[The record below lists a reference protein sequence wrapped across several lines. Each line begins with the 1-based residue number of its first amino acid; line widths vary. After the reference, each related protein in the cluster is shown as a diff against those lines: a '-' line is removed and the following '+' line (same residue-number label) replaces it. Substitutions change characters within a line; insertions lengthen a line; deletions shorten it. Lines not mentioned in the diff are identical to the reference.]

1 VAQDQ
6 GFSAGQG
13 ETATGV
19 SRRLEYLSD
28 GSIED
33 GRLEE
38 SGQVTSFLDE
48 LLSLTMLLTAS
59 SLALVGR
66 ANMGN
71 GVRFANRERKTI
83 EAKEEEDRSPKKP
96 TGEERQKSEAN

>member
-1 VAQDQ
+1 V
-6 GFSAGQG
+6 
-13 ETATGV
+13 
-19 SRRLEYLSD
+19 
-28 GSIED
+28 
-33 GRLEE
+33 
-38 SGQVTSFLDE
+38 
-48 LLSLTMLLTAS
+48 LLTAS